1 MSYIENP
8 FTVGQYALCINE
20 NFPVVETTG
29 DKSQIGTQPIS
40 HPKRGEICCVDE
52 ILGEYLRFD
61 EHDCNDPNNPD
72 YGWKWWKHTHFKPL
86 TKQEVEEHYEK
97 VGQGVKQWFDGL
109 LA

>member
-1 MSYIENP
+1 LQLGFKE
-8 FTVGQYALCINE
+8 YAG
-20 NFPVVETTG
+20 PVTWLNSFISTNTG
-29 DKSQIGTQPIS
+29 SGLLS
-40 HPKRGEICCVDE
+40 WDE

-86 TKQEVEEHYEK
+86 TQQQVEEHYEK
-97 VGQGVKQWFDGL
+97 VGQGVKEWFDTL